1 MATRKRKAV
10 VKKLPAFKLTRIA
23 DDAEENDLKKVKAKA
38 IKDLEEQQKIS
49 KEWLD
54 NELEKN
60 LKNSK

>member
-1 MATRKRKAV
+1 MATRKRKEV
-10 VKKLPAFKLTRIA
+10 VKKLPAFKLTRVLEDA
-23 DDAEENDLKKVKAKA
+23 DENDLKKVKAKA
-38 IKDLEEQQKIS
+38 IKDLEEQQKTS